1 MADEQQ
7 NITAAPTTTPS
18 FRRRQPR
25 SRWVGV
31 LTPIAGLSAAVI
43 QLEQDELVVGRDRDC
58 GAVLSDE
65 GVSRRHA
72 RITREG
78 DEFVLED
85 LDSFNGIHVGGVPVL
100 SCVLH
105 DGDTVQLGQNL
116 YSFELTLQPL
126 APLTS
131 SPVLRG
137 ERERSEGGTVREGQQ

>member
-1 MADEQQ
+1 MDDRQ
-7 NITAAPTTTPS
+7 NNTTALTTTPS
-18 FRRRQPR
+18 FQRGQPP

-31 LTPIAGLSAAVI
+31 LTPIAGLSATVI
-43 QLEQDELVVGRDRDC
+43 QVEQDERVVGRDRDC

-65 GVSRRHA
+65 GVSRQHA

-85 LDSFNGIHVGGVPVL
+85 LDSFNGSHVDGVPVL

-116 YSFELTLQPL
+116 YTIEI
-126 APLTS
+126 A
-131 SPVLRG
+131 LRPRAAG
-137 ERERSEGGTVREGQQ
+137 PEREDQQ